1 MDNKLGSQI
10 RIALTT
16 LFLAFPTSVKA
27 LEVSITPTVP
37 QLGDTISVLITT
49 DNVNEPPTVTLEQT
63 NYPVFPVSNGY
74 RALLPTSPLDSAGKL
89 TIRVTGDGTTK
100 NLGVWLKNRTF
111 PVQRIW
117 LSGSASRPATEL
129 ELDRVGQLKKLV
141 TPIKYWN
148 GSFLKPNSNRV
159 STVYGVRR
167 YYNGEFA
174 NDYYHKGVDYAGGY
188 GSPIVAPAAGK
199 VMLVGREDA
208 GFHVHG
214 NVVGIDHGQ
223 GLTSI
228 FMHLQDISVTEGE
241 MIEPGQRIGT
251 VGSTGASTGPHL
263 HWGLYLHGVAVD
275 PVPWRFDSID

>member
-1 MDNKLGSQI
+1 MYDKLSSQLK
-10 RIALTT
+10 IALTAI
-16 LFLAFPTSVKA
+16 FLAIPTSVKA
-27 LEVSITPTVP
+27 LEVKISPETPE
-37 QLGDTISVLITT
+37 LGDTISVFIIT
-49 DNVNEPPTVTLEQT
+49 DSISEPPTVTLEQT
-63 NYPVFPVSNGY
+63 NYPVFPVNNGY

-89 TIRVTGDGTTK
+89 TVRVTGDGTTK
-100 NLGVWLKNRTF
+100 NLGVWLKNREF
-111 PVQRIW
+111 PIQRIW
-117 LSGSASRPATEL
+117 LSGKASRPATQL
-129 ELDRVGQLKKLV
+129 ELDRVSEFKKLV

-199 VMLVGREDA
+199 VMLVGREDS

-214 NVVGIDHGQ
+214 NVVGVDHGQ
-223 GLTSI
+223 GLVSI
-228 FMHLQDISVTEGE
+228 FMHLQDINVAEGE
-241 MIEPGQRIGT
+241 MVNPGQRIGT

-275 PVPWRFDSID
+275 PVPWRFDTID

>member
-1 MDNKLGSQI
+1 MYDKLTQLK
-10 RIALTT
+10 IALTAI
-16 LFLAFPTSVKA
+16 FLTIPTSVKA
-27 LEVSITPTVP
+27 LEVEISPETPE
-37 QLGDTISVLITT
+37 LGDTISVFITT
-49 DNVNEPPTVTLEQT
+49 DSISEPPTVTLEET
-63 NYPVFPVSNGY
+63 NYPVFPVNNGY

-89 TIRVTGDGTTK
+89 TVRVTGDGTTK

-111 PVQRIW
+111 PTQRIW
-117 LSGSASRPATEL
+117 LSGKASRPATQL
-129 ELDRVGQLKKLV
+129 ELDRVSEFKKLV

-174 NDYYHKGVDYAGGY
+174 ENYYHKGVDYAGGY

-199 VMLVGREDA
+199 VVLVGREDS

-214 NVVGIDHGQ
+214 NAVGIDHGQ
-223 GLTSI
+223 GLVSI
-228 FMHLQDISVTEGE
+228 FMHLQDINVAEGE
-241 MIEPGQRIGT
+241 MVNPGQRIGT

-275 PVPWRFDSID
+275 PVPWRFENID